1 MTEQQ
6 QEEQKSKKKKKS
18 KKALE
23 KRATELIGDA
33 DKWDNG
39 ELGESEAHAKVQD
52 EHTPVTSTAKRII
65 ELEEQV
71 RTLEQKLAHL
81 QTQHKRLLQ
90 KSTGKVG
97 NPNNPRAL

>member
-6 QEEQKSKKKKKS
+6 DTTQDTTKKPKKKQQDTS
-18 KKALE
+18 KEQA
-23 KRATELIGDA
+23 
-33 DKWDNG
+33 
-39 ELGESEAHAKVQD
+39 
-52 EHTPVTSTAKRII
+52 RIA
-65 ELEEQV
+65 ELEEKV